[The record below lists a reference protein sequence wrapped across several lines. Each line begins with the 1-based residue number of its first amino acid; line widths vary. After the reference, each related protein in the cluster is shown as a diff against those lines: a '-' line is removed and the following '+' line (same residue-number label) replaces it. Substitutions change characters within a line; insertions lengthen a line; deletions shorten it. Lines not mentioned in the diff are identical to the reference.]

1 MKTNT
6 VDGSFYPIAMTIL
19 QLNLSRMLQCGNLF
33 FNLQKA
39 TTHMSPGR
47 INIDFLKA

>member
-6 VDGSFYPIAMTIL
+6 VDGSFYPIAMTI
-19 QLNLSRMLQCGNLF
+19 QLNRSRMLQCGNLF
-33 FNLQKA
+33 LNLQKA
-39 TTHMSPGR
+39 ATHISPGR